1 MKTLPLR
8 AQIYIVCIWILGC
21 ASLGISALA
30 QVHLD
35 HFDLWEWVLLLP
47 LSAMLGRQKIHIAGR
62 RGEGDASTMTLSF
75 VGVIACLLWMGPLGG
90 TCAAF
95 IGCLSACL
103 ARREQPLYQVA
114 FNVSLS
120 VIEAGCCA
128 LAFHGINGDF
138 FHLAFPQ
145 ALFGT
150 VGITA
155 AMFLTS
161 ALGVGIVVALVTGR
175 PLWQQVRGFFWA
187 APSYLAGASVCM
199 VATLLF
205 HSGTST
211 VSVGGLIVFLAPVV
225 FFVYQAFRI
234 YVSREEEKRRRI
246 EQLQESQKKLSELYL
261 ATIRSLA
268 LAIDAKDQ
276 YTHQHILRVQRY
288 SLAIARE
295 LGIDGDELLGLE
307 TGALLHDIGKLGVP
321 EYILLKPG
329 KLTPDEFAQIKKHPE
344 IGAAILDPVPFPWP
358 VLPVVKYHHEKW
370 DGTGYPEGLAGEEI
384 PLTARILAVADV
396 YDALTSSRSYRS
408 AWSHER
414 ALTVIREGVGT
425 HFDPALV
432 DAFLKVI
439 DGVVE
444 EMATEGIGPLAKPQG
459 TSSPL
464 SPEAMAAR
472 DIRRTST
479 DLWTMYEMSQTF
491 TGVSGEKDTLE
502 KLVRR
507 LEEIF
512 PGAAYVVL
520 LADPEGRLT
529 TRTAMGYNQ
538 EFFARAQANKGGNSV
553 KALTESQSY
562 RGDYN
567 LDDLLV
573 HAASAPWTELRSAL
587 IVPLVYGEKHLG
599 TLNLYHPQENA
610 FSEDD
615 EELMGRI
622 AARVAQALAN
632 GELEENAIE
641 RTLEENVQ
649 EYCRPGMS
657 FALVRIALDGLE
669 GIESTF
675 GPERAAT
682 AREAARAVL
691 RSTIRAT
698 DTIFRGDEGELV
710 VLLLGVRSEEA
721 RQSAERVVSQLNLL
735 DLGLLPLGGKPFR
748 FELRL
753 GVASFPQ
760 DGADASALLQIASPP
775 VSISRL
781 REAA

>member
-1 MKTLPLR
+1 MKSLPLR

-21 ASLGISALA
+21 GSLVLSALA
-30 QVHLD
+30 QVHFE

-47 LSAMLGRQKIHIAGR
+47 LAAMLGGQKIHVTGR
-62 RGEGDASTMTLSF
+62 RGQGDASTMTLSF

-95 IGCLSACL
+95 IGCLGACL
-103 ARREQPLYQVA
+103 ARREQPLFQVA
-114 FNVSLS
+114 FNVALS
-120 VIEAGCCA
+120 MIEAACCA
-128 LAFHGINGDF
+128 LAFYAINGDF
-138 FHLAFPQ
+138 LYLGFPQ
-145 ALFGT
+145 AVFVTL
-150 VGITA
+150 GIAVT
-155 AMFLTS
+155 MFTTS
-161 ALGVGIVVALVTGR
+161 AVGVGIVVALVTR
-175 PLWQQVRGFFWA
+175 KPLWQQVRGFLWA

-225 FFVYQAFRI
+225 FFVYQGFRI

-288 SLAIARE
+288 SLAIAHE
-295 LGIDGDELLGLE
+295 LNIEGDELLGLE

-329 KLTPDEFAQIKKHPE
+329 KLTPDEFLQIKKHPE

-370 DGTGYPEGLAGEEI
+370 DGTGYPEGLAGEAI

-408 AWSHER
+408 AWTHER
-414 ALTVIREGVGT
+414 ALGVIREGVGT

-432 DAFLKVI
+432 ETFLKVI
-439 DGVVE
+439 DGVVAD
-444 EMATEGIGPLAKPQG
+444 MAAEGIGPLAKPQG
-459 TSSPL
+459 VSSPL
-464 SPEAMAAR
+464 TPEAMAAR

-479 DLWTMYEMSQTF
+479 DLWTMYEMSQAF
-491 TGVSGEKDTLE
+491 TGVPGEKDTLE
-502 KLVRR
+502 KLTRR

-512 PGAAYVVL
+512 PGASCLVL
-520 LADPEGRLT
+520 LGDTEEQLT
-529 TRTAMGYNQ
+529 VRTALGPNQ
-538 EFFARAQANKGGNSV
+538 EFFLHAQTNKGGISL
-553 KALTESQSY
+553 KALAEAQNY
-562 RGDYN
+562 RGDYS

-573 HAASAPWTELRSAL
+573 RAASAPWTELRSAL
-587 IVPLVYGEKHLG
+587 IVPLIHEEQHLG
-599 TLNLYHPQENA
+599 TLNLYHSQENA
-610 FSEDD
+610 FAEDD
-615 EELMGRI
+615 EKLMERI
-622 AARVAQALAN
+622 AVRVAQALVN
-632 GELEENAIE
+632 GELEESIVE
-641 RTLEENVQ
+641 PTLEEKVQ
-649 EYCRPGMS
+649 QYCQSGTP
-657 FALVRIALDGLE
+657 FALARIALDGLE
-669 GIESTF
+669 AIETTF
-675 GPERAAT
+675 GPERAAA

-698 DTIFRGDEGELV
+698 DTVFRGEEGELV
-710 VLLLGVRSEEA
+710 VLLMGVRSEEA
-721 RQSAERVVSQLNLL
+721 RSSAERVISQLNLL

-748 FELRL
+748 FELRM
-753 GVASFPQ
+753 GVSSFPQ
-760 DGADASALLQIASPP
+760 DGSDAATLITIASPP
-775 VSISRL
+775 ASLSRL